1 MPSLP
6 VRRTVPALAI
16 VALFQVV
23 LPLASTGIMQV
34 AFHYPIRTI
43 YYHGVFLLLANA
55 AFLALALAAAVVLPR
70 GSALWRAV
78 FGGWSLGVVALYF
91 IHALAW
97 IGSLFGGQPFFFTE
111 ALPYLT
117 NPATLAAFARPLLLW
132 TGLAV
137 IPAAI
142 ILCYILAAP
151 ALGALASDALSRL
164 RSRALRQTLARRRL
178 LIAGTALPLLAGA
191 AAIEHVW
198 PIAQWPA
205 SYVEPVVA
213 VLGLNP
219 IQIPIRG
226 PGAESDAE
234 AARYVVPESFARK
247 NIVLI
252 VVDAMRPDHFGF
264 AGYPRPTTPHLDAL
278 HASGRLQVAPSALA
292 GSTCTFGG
300 LMTLLRGKDI
310 YHMETRSFALHNV
323 LKKAGYTTYF
333 LLGGDHT
340 HYGSLRHYFGPG
352 VDRFQDGTSQPDYD
366 MNDDRSVLDALRD
379 VPASSGQ
386 PAFFY
391 LHLMS
396 VHETGIRQ
404 PGNVLYQPASGAL
417 GDREAFT
424 NHYDN
429 GLHQA
434 DDIIHSALD
443 TLAAKGYLADSLV
456 IITADHG
463 QSLGEKGVYGHA
475 KNLAREELA
484 IPVMFLDSEGAPV
497 PHLDTLRQKD
507 IAPTILGRLGLPV
520 PPSWDGVSL
529 YAAPAGPVATHQ
541 LLDRYGITRTISP
554 ASRLKY
560 TYDAN
565 RRREEVYDI
574 TADPAETDNLI
585 TRLPP
590 PQLDAFRQDLRR
602 FGITP
607 PDRPP
612 RAGTD

>member
-1 MPSLP
+1 MPLP
-6 VRRTVPALAI
+6 IARRTVLALAI

-34 AFHYPIRTI
+34 VFHYPIRTV

-55 AFLALALAAAVVLPR
+55 AFLALALAAAAVLPR
-70 GSALWRAV
+70 RTVLWRV
-78 FGGWSLGVVALYF
+78 IFGGWSLGVVALYL

-97 IGSLFGGQPFFFTE
+97 IGSLFGGQPFFFAE

-117 NPATLAAFARPLLLW
+117 NPALLAAFASPLLVW
-132 TGLAV
+132 TGLAG

-142 ILCYILAAP
+142 VLCYLLAAP
-151 ALGALASDALSRL
+151 ALGELSADLLSRL
-164 RSRALRQTLARRRL
+164 RSRALRESLARRRL
-178 LIAGTALPLLAGA
+178 VLASAALPVLAGA
-191 AAIEHVW
+191 AVLEHVW

-226 PGAESDAE
+226 PGAESEAE
-234 AARYVVPESFARK
+234 AARYVVPERFDRK
-247 NIVLI
+247 NVVLI

-264 AGYPRPTTPHLDAL
+264 AGYPRPLTPHLDAL
-278 HASGRLQVAPSALA
+278 RASGRLQVAPSTLA

-300 LMTLLRGKDI
+300 LMTILRGKDI
-310 YHMETRSFALHNV
+310 FHIETRSFALHEV

-352 VDRFQDGTSQPDYD
+352 VDHFSDALLRPGYEL
-366 MNDDRSVLDALRD
+366 NDDRGVLAALRD
-379 VPASSGQ
+379 VPAYSGQ

-396 VHETGIRQ
+396 VHETGIRE
-404 PGNVLYQPASGAL
+404 PGNELYQPASGAL

-424 NHYDN
+424 NHFDN
-429 GLHQA
+429 GLHQVDA
-434 DDIIHSALD
+434 FIQDALD

-484 IPVMFLDSEGAPV
+484 IPVMFLDSAPV

-529 YAAPAGPVATHQ
+529 YAGPAGPVAYHQ
-541 LLDRYGITRTISP
+541 LLDHYGITRTISP

-565 RRREEVYDI
+565 RHREELYDI
-574 TADPAETDNLI
+574 AADPAEADNLI
-585 TRLPP
+585 TRIP
-590 PQLDAFRQDLRR
+590 PQELDAFRQELRR
-602 FGITP
+602 FGIQP
-607 PDRPP
+607 PTRPP
-612 RAGTD
+612 RPDGE